1 MAYEELTA
9 ADRYVTAESRDNEPI
24 SSMKQPGEK
33 CDLCECNPC
42 QCGKMKHSGGGGNN
56 PYEVRRVCKGA
67 CGTELL
73 PVGTVHSMQAVLGCS
88 AAGAEHRSL
97 GSISFS
103 QPVSEQE

>member
-24 SSMKQPGEK
+24 SSMKQPGDK

-56 PYEVRRVCKGA
+56 PYEVRRG
-67 CGTELL
+67 L
-73 PVGTVHSMQAVLGCS
+73 PGGLWYSGCCQQS
-88 AAGAEHRSL
+88 H
-97 GSISFS
+97 
-103 QPVSEQE
+103 